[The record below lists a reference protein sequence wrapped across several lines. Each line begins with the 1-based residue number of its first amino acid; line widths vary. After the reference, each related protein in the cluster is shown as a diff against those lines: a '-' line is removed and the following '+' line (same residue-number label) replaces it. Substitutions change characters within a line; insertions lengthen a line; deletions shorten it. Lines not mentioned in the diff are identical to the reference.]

1 MFCGIET
8 QISPE
13 AIADWSAMNFQRDS
27 EMRPSLAP
35 AETDHNLPNS
45 LAIISNQAFSLINFR
60 GALIRDLVASGVRV
74 LALAPD
80 FTDDFRAKIREL
92 GAEPVDYSLQ
102 RAGLNPLRDSID
114 SVRLALLLRRLRP
127 EATLAYF
134 IKPVIFG
141 TMAAWMASVPS
152 RFAMIEGL
160 GYAFMDDDSARTPKR
175 VLLRAL
181 VARLYQL
188 ALSRA
193 KRVILLNQ
201 DDISDLCGSG
211 ILARSKAVLIPGIG
225 VSLKNFPYVPVIVG
239 QITFVLVARLL
250 REKGVYDFV
259 EAARLVKS
267 RWPDARFVLV
277 GGVDANPGS
286 VSEQELKVW
295 EREGVVVW
303 TGQIADVKSQ
313 LINASVFVLPSYR
326 EGLPRSTQEAMAI
339 GRPVITTN
347 SPGCRDTV
355 IDGEN
360 GFLVPVRNP
369 VALARAMEKFIEQP
383 SLIESMGRASRRIA
397 EDRFDVTVINRR
409 MLAALS
415 LDS

>member
-1 MFCGIET
+1 MIKKNIE
-8 QISPE
+8 ISLGDLAQGAGSGATISGRLP
-13 AIADWSAMNFQRDS
+13 Q
-27 EMRPSLAP
+27 SLAV
-35 AETDHNLPNS
+35 
-45 LAIISNQAFSLINFR
+45 ISNQAFSLINFR
-60 GALIRDLVASGVRV
+60 GALIQDLVAKDVRV
-74 LALAPD
+74 YALAPD
-80 FTDDFRAKIREL
+80 FTDEFREKVRNL
-92 GAEPVDYSLQ
+92 GAEPIDYSLQ

-141 TMAAWMASVPS
+141 TMAAWMAGVPA

-160 GYAFMDDDSARTPKR
+160 GYVFMDDDSARTPKR

-181 VARLYQL
+181 AARLYRL

-193 KRVILLNQ
+193 KRVILLNR
-201 DDISDLCGSG
+201 DDVADLCSAG

-225 VSLKNFPYVPVIVG
+225 VSLKDFPHVPVTSDPV
-239 QITFVLVARLL
+239 TFVLVARLL

-259 EAARLVKS
+259 EAARLVKA
-267 RWPDARFVLV
+267 RCPGARFVLV

-286 VSEQELKVW
+286 VSEQELRVW
-295 EREGVVVW
+295 EREGVVAW
-303 TGQIADVKSQ
+303 TGQIADVRSQ
-313 LINASVFVLPSYR
+313 LINASVFVLPSYYR
-326 EGLPRSTQEAMAI
+326 EGVPRSTQEAMAI

-355 IDGEN
+355 ICGEN

-369 VALARAMEKFIEQP
+369 VALASAMVKFIEQP

-397 EDRFDVTVINRR
+397 EERFDVTVINRR

-415 LDS
+415 TDA